1 MTPAE
6 LADAA
11 WALRRA
17 YALARQGYP
26 ALPRPGR
33 ARRPA
38 AAAAALGAVA
48 ARFAYPTPPAQRSA
62 IGTAR
67 AGVFPAGVEAPAD
80 REAPARPSS
89 QPLSSSALSGQLS
102 LGGLR

>member
-1 MTPAE
+1 MTPAD

-17 YALARQGYP
+17 RELARIGYP
-26 ALPRPGR
+26 RIPRAGR
-33 ARRPA
+33 ARRPSSSA
-38 AAAAALGAVA
+38 GAVS
-48 ARFAYPTPPAQRSA
+48 ARFAHRTPPAQRSA

-67 AGVFPAGVEAPAD
+67 AGLFPAGVEAPAT

-89 QPLSSSALSGQLS
+89 QPPPSGPAPRGQVALP
-102 LGGLR
+102 LGGSR